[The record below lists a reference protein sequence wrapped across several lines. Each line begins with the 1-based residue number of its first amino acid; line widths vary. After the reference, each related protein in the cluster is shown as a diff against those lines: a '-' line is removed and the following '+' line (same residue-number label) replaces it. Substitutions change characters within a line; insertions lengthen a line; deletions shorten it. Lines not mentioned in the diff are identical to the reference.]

1 MIRATSAGRGSV
13 FLRERELKQALDSG
27 RIQGVAVL
35 FGEANAKQTFF
46 DRTLALMEAAL
57 AEKALVLLGGDLG
70 SQVDALC
77 AELGKRKA
85 VQLSSFAS
93 ELEKDGLRPV
103 SSFGSAFEIPRV
115 VSLLNTLAQG
125 RGIGEF
131 PAVIAFPEFFR
142 ASTWASAVSL
152 LSLGFT
158 VQIGIRLPFWGSPWL
173 AQVLKAEWEKI
184 TGGTLLAAPVLP
196 DTGTQAEEM
205 ASLLE
210 ARRVR

>member
-1 MIRATSAGRGSV
+1 
-13 FLRERELKQALDSG
+13 
-27 RIQGVAVL
+27 
-35 FGEANAKQTFF
+35 
-46 DRTLALMEAAL
+46 
-57 AEKALVLLGGDLG
+57 
-70 SQVDALC
+70 
-77 AELGKRKA
+77 
-85 VQLSSFAS
+85 
-93 ELEKDGLRPV
+93 
-103 SSFGSAFEIPRV
+103 V

-125 RGIGEF
+125 RGVGAF

-196 DTGTQAEEM
+196 DAGTQAEEM
-205 ASLLE
+205 ASLLK